1 MLTGLGQRT
10 SRATDVGRLS
20 DAGIPELFPDPV
32 LERLREK
39 WERERLQAVPY
50 YDGLQRL
57 RLTLLRR

>member
-1 MLTGLGQRT
+1 MPW
-10 SRATDVGRLS
+10 
-20 DAGIPELFPDPV
+20 IPELFPDPV

-39 WERERLQAVPY
+39 CERERLQAVPY